1 MKDFSTSL
9 LTTASNNTNN
19 NNNMRTPRP
28 RPDLRLAESYIPG
41 VLTWVKGI
49 IYTSMCIFLV
59 QYGSESNNN
68 SNNGKLLVLKAIPI
82 LILYYDHI
90 FLNNNNNGGM
100 LFIDSTSICTDVLA
114 GTIAGQLSHIDVSCN
129 SMWCSS
135 IAILWTIMGSC
146 HIYFGD
152 GIIPKNI
159 CHIFAVTFIMII
171 MSFSKGSIFIQTGI
185 TIASS
190 VPFFARSVA
199 YLILVIVD
207 AYTLRQPTQRE
218 KDRIGL
224 IRYGSALF
232 STSICFV
239 FCIVILFGFQ
249 IAKIYSIYQTNNNIM
264 GGGINPQQYTTNC
277 SSTNSNNNN
286 NIHMIESGTSS
297 CIQENN
303 NNSSSNNYC
312 SKNNSLNIINNNN
325 LIPMACAPSSLLI
338 SASQRSQS
346 ISVDNLDIQEA
357 FKLAKLQYM
366 NGKATL

>member
-1 MKDFSTSL
+1 
-9 LTTASNNTNN
+9 
-19 NNNMRTPRP
+19 MRAPRP

-59 QYGSESNNN
+59 QYGSEFNNN
-68 SNNGKLLVLKAIPI
+68 NNNGKVLVLRIAPI

-90 FLNNNNNGGM
+90 FLNSNNNGGM

-114 GTIAGQLSHIDVSCN
+114 GTIAGQLSHIDMSCN

-146 HIYFGD
+146 HIFFGD

-159 CHIFAVTFIMII
+159 CHMFTAFFIMII
-171 MSFSKGSIFIQTGI
+171 MSFSKGSIFIQSGI
-185 TIASS
+185 TLASS
-190 VPFFARSVA
+190 VPFFARSVT

-224 IRYGSALF
+224 IRYGPALF
-232 STSICFV
+232 STSIYLV
-239 FCIVILFGFQ
+239 FCIIVLFCFQ
-249 IAKIYSIYQTNNNIM
+249 IAKIYSIYQNNNIC
-264 GGGINPQQYTTNC
+264 GGGITTYQQFTT
-277 SSTNSNNNN
+277 SSNSSNSDNNNN
-286 NIHMIESGTSS
+286 MHAIESGMSS
-297 CIQENN
+297 CIQD
-303 NNSSSNNYC
+303 NSSNGSNYC
-312 SKNNSLNIINNNN
+312 SKNGSLNIINNNN
-325 LIPMACAPSSLLI
+325 IIPMACAPSSLLI